1 MTITEIL
8 KLSAS
13 GYKVSEINEL
23 KGIVKDNPDALQLA
37 LNGNS
42 FSDVKELLTL
52 ADSEDGTKPEEPKP
66 ESGERDPEPDYKSM
80 YEELKKKSDDMES
93 TIKKIQED
101 NARKPGTPLPSEE
114 DVLTEIVTSFM

>member
-1 MTITEIL
+1 MNIAEVV
-8 KLSAS
+8 KLSAN

-23 KGIVKDNPDALQLA
+23 KGIAKDNPDALQLA

-66 ESGERDPEPDYKSM
+66 DAGKRDSEPDYKSM

-101 NARKPGTPLPSEE
+101 NARKPGTPPPSEE
-114 DVLTEIVTSFM
+114 EALAEIVKGFM